1 MLESLWTTVVED
13 YVPKLKI
20 IVWDAWRKGW
30 QTKWISIFNQIK
42 KLTIQNLWFKL
53 LKKIKDFR
61 CTSSRLE
68 KTEKKNHKELSFNFS
83 FNLFSYPPHFFK
95 SICTLVVSQLGSFK
109 FYQPMKGCCHPDRIW
124 RMLTNVLHVLKLFY
138 GSIQNSYKVTA

>member
-1 MLESLWTTVVED
+1 MLESLWMTVVED

-53 LKKIKDFR
+53 LKKDQG
-61 CTSSRLE
+61 L
-68 KTEKKNHKELSFNFS
+68 
-83 FNLFSYPPHFFK
+83 
-95 SICTLVVSQLGSFK
+95 
-109 FYQPMKGCCHPDRIW
+109 
-124 RMLTNVLHVLKLFY
+124 
-138 GSIQNSYKVTA
+138 